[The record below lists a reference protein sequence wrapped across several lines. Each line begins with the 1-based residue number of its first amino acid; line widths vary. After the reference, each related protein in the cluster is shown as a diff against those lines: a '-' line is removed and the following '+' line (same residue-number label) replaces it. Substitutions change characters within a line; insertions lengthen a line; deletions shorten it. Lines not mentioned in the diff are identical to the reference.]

1 MQVKKVG
8 DTLLVRID
16 RGEEIVASLLELA
29 RKEQIQLASVT
40 GLGAVDHV
48 VFGTYGV
55 EQKAFTPVEKN
66 GEMEVTALVG
76 NLTRQEGEPYLHL
89 HITLADATGGAFGGH
104 LKEARISG
112 TSEIF
117 VRVLEGQ
124 VGRTYDPLTGLQ
136 LWQF

>member
-16 RGEEIVASLLELA
+16 RGEEIVASLLDLA

-55 EQKAFTPVEKN
+55 EQKAFIAAAGSTYPGRWFGRKN
-66 GEMEVTALVG
+66 VP
-76 NLTRQEGEPYLHL
+76 EGL
-89 HITLADATGGAFGGH
+89 
-104 LKEARISG
+104 SG
-112 TSEIF
+112 F
-117 VRVLEGQ
+117 PRW
-124 VGRTYDPLTGLQ
+124 PP
-136 LWQF
+136 